1 MRLELQGITKRFGD
15 LVANDR
21 IDLKAEEGEILALLG
36 ENGAGKSTLMNVL
49 SGLYRPDEGSI
60 LLDGN
65 AAHFNDPGEAIRA
78 GIGMVHQH
86 FMLIPAFT
94 VAENVML
101 GFERTRRF
109 GFLDRKRAHDEISE
123 LSRKFGLEVDPDAIV
138 GELSVGQQQR
148 VEIVKT
154 LARDAQVLVLDEPTA
169 VLTPQETEDLFEV
182 MRSLRASGRTIL
194 FITHKLKE
202 VLAIADKIVVI
213 RLGRVVGSATPGQA
227 SEQDLASMMVGRGV
241 ELSVSKSPATPGD
254 PVLRVEDLTVLDDS
268 GRIAVA
274 GVTFNVRAGEILAVA
289 GVQGNGQTELAR
301 AVTGLAA
308 VLGGKVSVLDE
319 DISAATPKQALQAG
333 IAHIPEDRLRD
344 GLVGSFS
351 IAENMVLD
359 VFDEAPFSKGGA
371 LDWDRIRSSATDRMA
386 EFDVRA
392 RSNAVPVR
400 TLSGGNQQKVI
411 VARELTRKIRV
422 IVASQPTRGLDVGSI
437 EYVHRRLVEARD
449 AGAAVLL
456 VSVEL
461 DEVMALADSIVVMYR
476 GKLTGPFP
484 SGKLSREQIGL
495 LMAGSSP
502 AEIGVGGDQ

>member
-60 LLDGN
+60 LLDGD

-351 IAENMVLD
+351 IA
-359 VFDEAPFSKGGA
+359 
-371 LDWDRIRSSATDRMA
+371 
-386 EFDVRA
+386 
-392 RSNAVPVR
+392 
-400 TLSGGNQQKVI
+400 
-411 VARELTRKIRV
+411 
-422 IVASQPTRGLDVGSI
+422 
-437 EYVHRRLVEARD
+437 
-449 AGAAVLL
+449 
-456 VSVEL
+456 
-461 DEVMALADSIVVMYR
+461 
-476 GKLTGPFP
+476 
-484 SGKLSREQIGL
+484 
-495 LMAGSSP
+495 
-502 AEIGVGGDQ
+502 

>member
-1 MRLELQGITKRFGD
+1 MRLELKGITKRFGD
-15 LVANDR
+15 LVANNR
-21 IDLKAEEGEILALLG
+21 IDLTAEEGEILALLG

-49 SGLYRPDEGSI
+49 NGLYRPDEGEV
-60 LLDGN
+60 LLDGK
-65 AAHFNDPGEAIRA
+65 AAHFKDPGEAIRA

-101 GFERTRRF
+101 GFEQTKRF
-109 GFLDRKRAHDEISE
+109 GFLDRRRANTEITE
-123 LSRKFGLEVDPDAIV
+123 LSRRFGLEVDPDAIV

-148 VEIVKT
+148 VEIVKA
-154 LARDAQVLVLDEPTA
+154 LAREAKVLVLDEPTA
-169 VLTPQETEDLFEV
+169 VLTPQETGDLFKV
-182 MRSLRASGRTIL
+182 MRSLRESGRTIL

-202 VLAIADKIVVI
+202 VLEVADRITVI
-213 RLGRVVGSATPGQA
+213 RLGAVVGEAIPSKT
-227 SEQDLASMMVGRGV
+227 SEQELASMMVGRGV
-241 ELSVSKSPATPGD
+241 ELSVSKAPAKPGE
-254 PVLRVEDLTVLDDS
+254 PVLDVRNLSVLDDT
-268 GRIAVA
+268 GRTAVEE
-274 GVTFNVRAGEILAVA
+274 VTFTVHAGEIVAVA

-301 AVTGLAA
+301 AITGLAT
-308 VLGGKVSVLDE
+308 VVMGSIRVDGT
-319 DISAATPKQALQAG
+319 DITGSSPKHALRAG

-359 VFDEAPFSKGGA
+359 VYDELPFSHSGA
-371 LDWDRIRSSATDRMA
+371 LDWDTIRQTSTKRMS

-411 VARELTRKIRV
+411 VARELSRKIRL

-437 EYVHRRLVEARD
+437 EYVHQRLVQARD

-461 DEVMALADSIVVMYR
+461 DEVMALADQIVVMYR
-476 GKLTGPFP
+476 GKLTGPYP
-484 SGKLSREQIGL
+484 AGNLSREQIGL

-502 AEIGVGGDQ
+502 AEVGGGT